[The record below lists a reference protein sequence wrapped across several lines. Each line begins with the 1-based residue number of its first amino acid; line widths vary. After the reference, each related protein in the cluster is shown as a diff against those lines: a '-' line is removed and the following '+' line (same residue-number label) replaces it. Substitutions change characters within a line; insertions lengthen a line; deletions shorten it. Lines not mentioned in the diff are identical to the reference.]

1 MNDSILSCDY
11 VTDTM
16 ALVLH
21 LEGRKSSE
29 NVRQIFEAADS
40 GEITVHIPT
49 IVFAEILYLSEKGR
63 IRLKLSD
70 LQKHLASFSNY
81 KQIPL
86 SFEIVQNAQK
96 ISDIP
101 ELHDRLI
108 SSTANFVNLELIT
121 NDPKMQNSAFVKTIW

>member
-1 MNDSILSCDY
+1 MSSSILSSEY

-21 LEGRKSSE
+21 LENRRSSQ

-40 GEITVHIPT
+40 GDVTLHIPT

-63 IRLKLSD
+63 ISLTLSYLKN
-70 LQKHLASFSNY
+70 HLAANHGY

-86 SFEIVQNAQK
+86 SFEIVHNAQS

-108 SSTANFVNLELIT
+108 GSTANFADLELIT
-121 NDPKMQNSAFVKTIW
+121 NDPKIQNSAFVKTIW